1 MSTSLRSTPIDS
13 SSPSLGRVP
22 YRPELLEELGA
33 LQLRLGELTR
43 ELERTCRGGETARC
57 AECICAFDGALSQ
70 YLIDEGVQFEPYLR
84 YALERDLDTQALM
97 RQLRARLRELAREVH
112 DVADLSARQ
121 GAGDRTVRVVSQVMD
136 RVGLELA
143 HCLGRQREVL
153 FPLYRPL
160 DGLPG

>member
-1 MSTSLRSTPIDS
+1 MSTLLRSTFTES
-13 SSPSLGRVP
+13 GALGRVP
-22 YRPELLEELGA
+22 YRPELLDELGA
-33 LQLRLGELTR
+33 LQLRLGELSR
-43 ELERTCRGGETARC
+43 EVEQTCRAGEPARC

-97 RQLRARLRELAREVH
+97 RRLRARLRELAREVH
-112 DVADLSARQ
+112 DLAELSARQ
-121 GAGDRTVRVVSQVMD
+121 GAGDRTVRAVSEVMD

-143 HCLGRQREVL
+143 HTLECQRELL

-160 DGLPG
+160 PAGIAG